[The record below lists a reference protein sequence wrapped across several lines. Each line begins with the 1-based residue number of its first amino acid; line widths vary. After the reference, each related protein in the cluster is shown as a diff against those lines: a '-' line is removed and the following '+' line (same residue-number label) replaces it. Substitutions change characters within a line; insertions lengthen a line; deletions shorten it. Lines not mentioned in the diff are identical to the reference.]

1 MKTEVGGKRPEM
13 SGSARE
19 RIFLVKKLSPWM
31 LDEFIALAELAP
43 FSLVLLRTPEP
54 HFLEKLAEVERRGA
68 QVLVKPFS
76 RQGAGRRLLSAVL
89 FGLRHCFRLT
99 GLFNAAIGLKTLYWF
114 VRFDARILPETCRIQ
129 AHFATQAPLLA
140 YLLCRGRLG
149 RSFSF
154 TVHAHD
160 IFFRNRWLGLLAGA
174 ADKVLS
180 ISEFNLL
187 YLRRHYGLEK
197 ANNLFLARLG
207 VRPPTGPRNPRE
219 GEEPVIGFMSRLI
232 PKKGLPDLLAAFRLA
247 GAELPLRLLI
257 AGAGPEAIRLE
268 ELRDERVSR
277 LGRLSGPE
285 KDEFYA
291 RLDMFVLPARPAGD
305 DLDGIPVVLMEAAVR
320 GLPLV
325 STRVSGIPEICID
338 GFNGLLVPPGDV
350 AALAE
355 ALLKLGRDPELRRR
369 LGENSRQVAGR
380 YDLETNTRAKAE
392 LLGWLGAGNNA

>member
-1 MKTEVGGKRPEM
+1 M
-13 SGSARE
+13 SGLTRE
-19 RIFLVKKLSPWM
+19 RIYLVKKLSPWM
-31 LDEFIALAELAP
+31 LDEFIALAGLAP
-43 FSLVLLRTPEP
+43 FSLVLLRAPEP
-54 HFLEKLAEVERRGA
+54 HFLEKLAEIESRGV

-76 RQGAGRRLLSAVL
+76 WSGAGRRLLSAVV
-89 FGLRHCFRLT
+89 FGLGHCSRLA
-99 GLFNAAIGLKTLYWF
+99 GIFNAAIGFKTLYWF
-114 VRFDARILPETCRIQ
+114 IRFDARILPESCRIQ

-140 YLLCRGRLG
+140 YLLCRGRPG

-160 IFFRNRWLGLLAGA
+160 IFFPNRWLGLLAGA

-207 VRPPTGPRNPRE
+207 VPPPEGGATVNRE
-219 GEEPVIGFMSRLI
+219 NDELVIGFMSRLI
-232 PKKGLPDLLAAFRLA
+232 AKKGLPDLLAAFNILA
-247 GAELPLRLLI
+247 AKIPSRLLI
-257 AGAGPEAIRLE
+257 AGDGPEAVRLE
-268 ELRDERVSR
+268 GLRDVRVSR

-285 KDEFYA
+285 KNEFYA
-291 RLDMFVLPARPAGD
+291 RLDMFVLPARPAGQ

-325 STRVSGIPEICID
+325 STRVSGIPEICLD
-338 GFNGLLVPPGDV
+338 GFNGLLVPPGDA

-369 LGENSRQVAGR
+369 LGANSRLVAGR
-380 YDLETNTRAKAE
+380 YDLETNARAKAE
-392 LLGWLGAGNNA
+392 LLGWLRPGDRG